1 MMHPYNQLMSLPNIL
16 TLLRIAMIPVLVM
29 LYYLP
34 NSWAHLAAAIVFAL
48 ACLTDWL
55 DGYLA
60 RYLQQTTVLGAFL
73 DPVADKL
80 MVSIVLVLLVAEPTF
95 QFVTVGVNVISVPA
109 AVVTIPSAIIVG
121 REVIVSALRE
131 WMAELGNRK
140 SVAVSTLG
148 KIKTAVQMAA
158 LLVLLYC
165 DRGAQAFFVFSG
177 LFLLYI
183 AAVLTIWS
191 MLFYLR
197 AAWVQLK
204 INNV

>member
-1 MMHPYNQLMSLPNIL
+1 MRPYDQLMSLPNVL
-16 TLLRIAMIPVLVM
+16 TLLRIVIIPVLVV

-34 NSWAHLAAAIVFAL
+34 TSWAHIAAALLFSL
-48 ACLTDWL
+48 ACATDWL

-60 RYLQQTTVLGAFL
+60 RYLQQTTALGAFL

-95 QFVTVGVNVISVPA
+95 QFVTIGTNVISVPA

-121 REVIVSALRE
+121 REVVVSALRE
-131 WMAELGNRK
+131 WMAELGNRS
-140 SVAVSTLG
+140 SVSVSNLG

-177 LFLLYI
+177 LFLLYV
-183 AAVLTIWS
+183 AAILTLWS
-191 MLFYLR
+191 MMLYLR
-197 AAWVQLK
+197 AAWAQLNK
-204 INNV
+204 NNV